1 MYKIITRM
9 NAVLK
14 LLCSFA
20 EPYFNASATIPSY
33 RSSAVFSITLM
44 CGSEPLKI
52 LIFSHLT
59 YFIMLNNV
67 I

>member
-1 MYKIITRM
+1 M

-14 LLCSFA
+14 LLRKFA
-20 EPYFNASATIPSY
+20 EQFFKASITIPSY
-33 RSSAVFSITLM
+33 RSSAVFPISLV
-44 CGSEPLKI
+44 CGDIKILKI
-52 LIFSHLT
+52 SHLT